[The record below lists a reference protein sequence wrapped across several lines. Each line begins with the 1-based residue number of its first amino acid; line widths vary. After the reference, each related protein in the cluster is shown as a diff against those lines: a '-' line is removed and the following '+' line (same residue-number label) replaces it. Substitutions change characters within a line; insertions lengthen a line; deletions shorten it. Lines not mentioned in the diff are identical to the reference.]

1 MFTFPTEDTQKSNTC
16 SFKSANTSKTSSNK
30 KKKEIRILISDNL
43 LKKSPNFIKFGW
55 VAKKL

>member
-1 MFTFPTEDTQKSNTC
+1 MFTFPTEDIQKSNTC
-16 SFKSANTSKTSSNK
+16 SLKVLTLQKPVRI

-43 LKKSPNFIKFGW
+43 LKKPPNFIKFGW